1 MVGRGSRT
9 VDRYSQ
15 GTDRLPRHR
24 LQVQIARRAGPSA
37 VQASDPIVIVDSFS
51 LLGTSCT
58 SGSAVFRPSPNKGP
72 SPPGAL

>member
-15 GTDRLPRHR
+15 STDRLPRHR
-24 LQVQIARRAGPSA
+24 LQVQIARRAGASA
-37 VQASDPIVIVDSFS
+37 VQPSKPIVVVDSFS
-51 LLGTSCT
+51 HLGTSCT
-58 SGSAVFRPSPNKGP
+58 NGSAVFRPSTNKGP